1 MKNIILQ
8 QNIFLQN
15 MAIVPMIIIN
25 NSEKEKI
32 KETLRI
38 FLIFFMIRTYKK
50 TFEGM
55 YLLITNKI
63 VINKVEK
70 KQITYH

>member
-8 QNIFLQN
+8 QNMFLQN

-38 FLIFFMIRTYKK
+38 FLIFFMI
-50 TFEGM
+50 
-55 YLLITNKI
+55 
-63 VINKVEK
+63 
-70 KQITYH
+70 

>member
-55 YLLITNKI
+55 YLLITNKS

-70 KQITYH
+70 EQITYH